1 MYEEVSVLH
10 GNQSPISDRVR
21 ATCRMAY
28 NKAQSGRYGEAEQML
43 EQAAL
48 SVQGIL
54 KLEQRVQ
61 GFAILVQMTR
71 SLCR

>member
-1 MYEEVSVLH
+1 
-10 GNQSPISDRVR
+10 
-21 ATCRMAY
+21 MAY
-28 NKAQSGRYGEAEQML
+28 NKAQCGRYGEAEQML

-48 SVQGIL
+48 SAQGIL